1 MLWHS
6 VRVWLRQIS
15 EPLDPVFYVDG
26 MESAATN
33 GAALETA
40 IMEGQEHNVRYYSE
54 VRMHTGTGGVRV
66 HWLRFV
72 SLSRSCGN
80 TTHLVVTTTR

>member
-1 MLWHS
+1 M
-6 VRVWLRQIS
+6 WLRQIS

-54 VRMHTGTGGVRV
+54 VRMHTGTWGCTGALVALCLLVRT
-66 HWLRFV
+66 
-72 SLSRSCGN
+72 
-80 TTHLVVTTTR
+80 TTHLVVTKMG